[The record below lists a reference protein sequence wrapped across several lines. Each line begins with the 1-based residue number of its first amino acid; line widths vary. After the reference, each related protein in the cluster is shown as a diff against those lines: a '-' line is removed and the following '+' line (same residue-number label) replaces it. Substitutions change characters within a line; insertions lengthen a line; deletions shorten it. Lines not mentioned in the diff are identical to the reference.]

1 MREINN
7 NLLWFTW
14 VLIVSASGC
23 GTHEDVTQTSSGAKG
38 SAPAATRRSGSAID
52 LTEVVQTANQKFRRQ
67 EGRLAAEGTNH
78 SLSVESNGV
87 VLQTKR
93 RSGVA
98 GRGAAAL
105 RAVRA
110 ATTKKAFLQ
119 ARTALAAPSV
129 APAALALKTLS
140 VARDGYECIGATRQ
154 LRVSKEGAAQVDH
167 GSCREHWKNGSK
179 VAEQSFFFD
188 ARPIGKGDLTVRI
201 QVGVDGELPRLNR
214 ADREGL
220 HFSGHAGEAYRY
232 GHGKWVDASGATV
245 PITARYSGGNIE
257 LIVPS
262 AVVEKS
268 SYPAVLDPEVGP
280 EIGTDKPVAVP
291 TTLGYYPSLAS
302 DGNGFFSVQTI
313 NDRIRGTRV
322 DANGGL
328 EELRWLDFGT
338 DNTSQFNPAVAYGA
352 GNYFVIWSESGS
364 DEVIT
369 LRGRLARPDGTLVGS
384 SNFIVAEGEGLNPSV
399 AWDGNHFVASWLR
412 LGTDSTPSSI
422 RFALFDSE
430 GAMVTGSETV
440 ISATEHSTNP
450 HIAVGSSHTFVTWEE
465 WQENGGWAYDIYGK
479 RVDKQGH
486 VTDVESRLLSLGN
499 GGNADS
505 AVASSGSRF
514 LVAWNTVES
523 NYAVYGTLVD
533 TATGTLI
540 ARNFPLSRSPADAT
554 TPTIDFDGTNFLVAW
569 ADGRNNNTIFG
580 VHVSPSGE
588 LLEAV
593 DQPLSLGGL
602 RYLSAI
608 SSDRVNLAY
617 NGSRHLVSFVGEG
630 IEGSLFNSDFS
641 TVKGRVP
648 LSALPNNQGYP
659 RMVWDGT
666 NYVVAWTDERDSTSA
681 MTVRAIRIS
690 AAGTVLDPDGV
701 VVTPPQTTAFD
712 VTLASMGKGSS
723 QVLYFNGGDIPSQR
737 TFFSDATLSDPSPIG
752 DAILWRTPSFES
764 NGTTYLATYQLGDW
778 GNGSV
783 NGRLLD
789 QNGVSGPAFRI
800 DDSTD
805 NIGSSA
811 VPIPGGYFLSYS
823 NAGTHVVTVSDTGVV
838 GASSLL
844 TTEVTQAT
852 GATSGQ
858 ESLITW
864 ADYSD
869 LRIYGRFF
877 EAGVWKGDSFVVA
890 EHSSGWSPA
899 VAWDGSSYLVV
910 WDTEDRL
917 LRSRNVARDGTLG
930 PIEVIV
936 AEDCT
941 GPVLASDGTGNLLLS
956 YVKWTEYSSS
966 RRIYSRLLTPEGSG
980 VGGATGQGGASAGG
994 TSSIETTLAVGGNS
1008 AVASSAGGTSS
1019 IETSLAVGGNSA
1031 VASSAGRTS
1040 SVETTIAIAGMGGVS
1055 ATSSSSTAAGGVPI
1069 QLSCSV
1075 PSSEPRAGAWG
1086 LYALLGVV
1094 ALRLRRC
1101 RRTGKSDSR
1110 AG

>member
-1 MREINN
+1 MNN
-7 NLLWFTW
+7 HLLWLTW

-23 GTHEDVTQTSSGAKG
+23 GTHEEVTQTSSGAKG

-52 LTEVVQTANQKFRRQ
+52 LTEVVQAANRKFRRQ
-67 EGRLAAEGTNH
+67 EDRLAAEGTNH

-87 VLQTKR
+87 VLQAKR
-93 RSGVA
+93 RSGAA
-98 GRGAAAL
+98 GREAAAL
-105 RAVRA
+105 RAVRS

-119 ARTALAAPSV
+119 ARAALAAPSV

-167 GSCREHWKNGSK
+167 GSCREYWKNGAT

-188 ARPIGKGDLTVRI
+188 TRPTGKGDLSVRI
-201 QVGVDGELPRLNR
+201 QVSVDGELPRLNR

-220 HFSGHAGEAYRY
+220 HFSGHSGEAYQY
-232 GHGKWVDASGATV
+232 GHGKWVDASGVSV
-245 PITARYSGGNIE
+245 PISARYRGGNIE

-302 DGNGFFSVQTI
+302 DGNGFLSVQTI
-313 NDRIRGTRV
+313 DARVRGTRV

-328 EELRWLDFGT
+328 GEIRWLDFGT
-338 DNTSQFNPAVAYGA
+338 DDTSSQFYPAVAYGA
-352 GNYFVIWSESGS
+352 GNYFVIWSESDS
-364 DEVIT
+364 DGVTT

-399 AWDGNHFVASWLR
+399 AWDGEHFVATWLR

-422 RFALFDSE
+422 RFALFDSA
-430 GAMVTGSETV
+430 GVMVTGSETV
-440 ISATEHSTNP
+440 ISATGQSTNP

-465 WQENGGWAYDIYGK
+465 WQENGDWAYDLYGK
-479 RVDKQGH
+479 RVDKEGK
-486 VTDVESRLLSLGN
+486 VADVESTLLSLSN
-499 GGNADS
+499 EGNADS

-514 LVAWNTVES
+514 LVAWNTIES

-533 TATGTLI
+533 AATGTVI
-540 ARNFPLSRSPADAT
+540 ARNFPLSRSPADAA

-602 RYLSAI
+602 RSLSAMT
-608 SSDRVNLAY
+608 SDRVNLAY

-648 LSALPNNQGYP
+648 LSALPNNQSYP

-681 MTVRAIRIS
+681 MTVRAVRIS
-690 AAGTVLDPDGV
+690 AEGTVLDPDGV
-701 VVTPPQTTAFD
+701 VVTPPQTIAFD
-712 VTLASMGKGSS
+712 VALASMGKGSS
-723 QVLYFNGGDIPSQR
+723 QMLYFNGGDVPSLR
-737 TFFSDATLSDPSPIG
+737 TFFSDATLSDPSLFG
-752 DAILWRTPSFES
+752 DSVLWRTPSFES

-789 QNGVSGPAFRI
+789 QNGVSGPEFRI
-800 DDSTD
+800 DASTN

-811 VPIPGGYFLSYS
+811 VPIPGGYLLSYS
-823 NAGTHVVTVSDTGVV
+823 NGGTQVVTVSDTGVL

-864 ADYSD
+864 AIDSD

-877 EAGVWKGDSFVVA
+877 EAGAWKGDPFVVA
-890 EHSSGWSPA
+890 ENSSGWSPA

-936 AEDCT
+936 AEDCS

-956 YVKWTEYSSS
+956 YAKWAEHSSS
-966 RRIYSRLLTPEGSG
+966 RRIYSRLLTPESSG
-980 VGGATGQGGASAGG
+980 VGGATGQGGSTGQGGASTGG
-994 TSSIETTLAVGGNS
+994 TSSVETTLAVGGNS

-1019 IETSLAVGGNSA
+1019 
-1031 VASSAGRTS
+1031 
-1040 SVETTIAIAGMGGVS
+1040 VETTVVIAGRGGVS
-1055 ATSSSSTAAGGVPI
+1055 ATTSSSTATGGAPI
-1069 QLSCSV
+1069 VVSCSV
-1075 PSSEPRAGAWG
+1075 RSSEPRACAWG
-1086 LYALLGVV
+1086 LYTLLGAV
-1094 ALRLRRC
+1094 ALRLRRR
-1101 RRTGKSDSR
+1101 RRTGESASC
-1110 AG
+1110 AL